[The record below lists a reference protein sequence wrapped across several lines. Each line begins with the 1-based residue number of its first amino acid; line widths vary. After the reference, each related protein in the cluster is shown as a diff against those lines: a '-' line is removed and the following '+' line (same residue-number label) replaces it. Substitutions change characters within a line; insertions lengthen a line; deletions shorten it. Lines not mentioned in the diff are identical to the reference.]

1 MNIEQIKKDLRELH
15 GIQVSIKTLLEAEER
30 LRRQVIYLQQFQGF
44 DNEIRQAKKEIEKL
58 NTTDY
63 ISRAT
68 NIYKTYTDIFTKLKP
83 LYRTIATA
91 IFLNG
96 DTHRQVADR
105 LGYSIHTIRTRHLP
119 AIYEQIKILINKKSP
134 N

>member
-15 GIQVSIKTLLEAEER
+15 GIQVSIKTLLETEER
-30 LRRQVIYLQQFQGF
+30 LRRQVIYLQQFTGF
-44 DNEIRQAKKEIEKL
+44 EKEIQHAEKEIDKL

-68 NIYKTYTDIFTKLKP
+68 RINETYTDIFTKLKP

-91 IFLNG
+91 IYLNG
-96 DTHRQVADR
+96 YTHRQVADS

-119 AIYEQIKILINKKSP
+119 QIYEQIKILINKKSP